1 MTKQEQLNSTVS
13 MLRPLCGVS
22 RAAFAAQAGL
32 NVYDLYD
39 LSRTK
44 RKASKRLCERVEK
57 ALLKYYPFEYKA
69 LLQSLTQLEEASD
82 ETTNIF
88 YNPEHEAWHDE
99 RSHKIAQQEINRLVP
114 SIAKK
119 EAARL
124 YNERMDRLLADLQAD
139 LQTTIYAAFED
150 NKNVLLG
157 QTTRAVLSDALFERV
172 RNDVER
178 LKITIE

>member
-1 MTKQEQLNSTVS
+1 MTKQKQLNIAVS

-69 LLQSLTQLEEASD
+69 LLQSLTAL
-82 ETTNIF
+82 
-88 YNPEHEAWHDE
+88 
-99 RSHKIAQQEINRLVP
+99 
-114 SIAKK
+114 
-119 EAARL
+119 EAADEN
-124 YNERMDRLLADLQAD
+124 NEHLL
-139 LQTTIYAAFED
+139 
-150 NKNVLLG
+150 
-157 QTTRAVLSDALFERV
+157 
-172 RNDVER
+172 
-178 LKITIE
+178 

>member
-1 MTKQEQLNSTVS
+1 MTKQEQLNSAVS

-69 LLQSLTQLEEASD
+69 LLESLTAAEDAAD
-82 ETTNIF
+82 EN
-88 YNPEHEAWHDE
+88 NEHP
-99 RSHKIAQQEINRLVP
+99 L
-114 SIAKK
+114 
-119 EAARL
+119 
-124 YNERMDRLLADLQAD
+124 
-139 LQTTIYAAFED
+139 
-150 NKNVLLG
+150 
-157 QTTRAVLSDALFERV
+157 
-172 RNDVER
+172 
-178 LKITIE
+178 

>member
-1 MTKQEQLNSTVS
+1 MTKQEQLNSAVS

-69 LLQSLTQLEEASD
+69 LLQSLTELEGAANE
-82 ETTNIF
+82 N
-88 YNPEHEAWHDE
+88 NEH
-99 RSHKIAQQEINRLVP
+99 
-114 SIAKK
+114 
-119 EAARL
+119 
-124 YNERMDRLLADLQAD
+124 LL
-139 LQTTIYAAFED
+139 
-150 NKNVLLG
+150 
-157 QTTRAVLSDALFERV
+157 
-172 RNDVER
+172 
-178 LKITIE
+178 

>member
-22 RAAFAAQAGL
+22 SASVSAESCVY
-32 NVYDLYD
+32 VYDLYD

-82 ETTNIF
+82 EN
-88 YNPEHEAWHDE
+88 NEH
-99 RSHKIAQQEINRLVP
+99 
-114 SIAKK
+114 
-119 EAARL
+119 
-124 YNERMDRLLADLQAD
+124 LL
-139 LQTTIYAAFED
+139 
-150 NKNVLLG
+150 
-157 QTTRAVLSDALFERV
+157 
-172 RNDVER
+172 
-178 LKITIE
+178 

>member
-57 ALLKYYPFEYKA
+57 ALLKYYPEYKA

-82 ETTNIF
+82 EN
-88 YNPEHEAWHDE
+88 NEH
-99 RSHKIAQQEINRLVP
+99 
-114 SIAKK
+114 
-119 EAARL
+119 
-124 YNERMDRLLADLQAD
+124 LL
-139 LQTTIYAAFED
+139 
-150 NKNVLLG
+150 
-157 QTTRAVLSDALFERV
+157 
-172 RNDVER
+172 
-178 LKITIE
+178 

>member
-1 MTKQEQLNSTVS
+1 MTKQEQLNSAVS

-44 RKASKRLCERVEK
+44 RKASKRLCERVET

-82 ETTNIF
+82 EN
-88 YNPEHEAWHDE
+88 NEH
-99 RSHKIAQQEINRLVP
+99 
-114 SIAKK
+114 
-119 EAARL
+119 
-124 YNERMDRLLADLQAD
+124 LL
-139 LQTTIYAAFED
+139 
-150 NKNVLLG
+150 
-157 QTTRAVLSDALFERV
+157 
-172 RNDVER
+172 
-178 LKITIE
+178 

>member
-57 ALLKYYPFEYKA
+57 YYPFEYKA

-82 ETTNIF
+82 EN
-88 YNPEHEAWHDE
+88 NEH
-99 RSHKIAQQEINRLVP
+99 
-114 SIAKK
+114 
-119 EAARL
+119 
-124 YNERMDRLLADLQAD
+124 LL
-139 LQTTIYAAFED
+139 
-150 NKNVLLG
+150 
-157 QTTRAVLSDALFERV
+157 
-172 RNDVER
+172 
-178 LKITIE
+178 

>member
-39 LSRTK
+39 SRTK

-82 ETTNIF
+82 EN
-88 YNPEHEAWHDE
+88 NEH
-99 RSHKIAQQEINRLVP
+99 
-114 SIAKK
+114 
-119 EAARL
+119 
-124 YNERMDRLLADLQAD
+124 LL
-139 LQTTIYAAFED
+139 
-150 NKNVLLG
+150 
-157 QTTRAVLSDALFERV
+157 
-172 RNDVER
+172 
-178 LKITIE
+178 